1 MSMWG
6 KVIGSVAGFAVG
18 GPLGALLGAAAG
30 HALDRSRAQQ
40 RPNPGAAS
48 IETRQTAFTIA
59 VIVLSAKMAKADGTV
74 TRDEINTFKTIFNIP
89 SEEMPNVGRLFDE
102 ARQDAEGFE
111 PYAAQ
116 MGEMFTHN
124 PAVLESLLSGLFEI
138 ALADGVVQSS
148 EMQFLEKVAQEF
160 RLERATFER
169 IKAVHMEED
178 KETPY
183 QILGVSRN
191 ASDKDVKSAYRT
203 LIRENHP
210 DKLIAQGMPQDFI
223 DLATEKMARINGA
236 YEKIERERA
245 LS

>member
-1 MSMWG
+1 MWG

-30 HALDRSRAQQ
+30 HALDRSRARQ
-40 RPNPGAAS
+40 RQDSRNAS
-48 IETRQTAFTIA
+48 VETRQAAFTVA

-89 SEEMPNVGRLFDE
+89 SDEMRDVGRLFDE
-102 ARQDAEGFE
+102 ARRDAEGFE

-116 MGEMFTHN
+116 IGEIFAHDPT
-124 PAVLESLLSGLFEI
+124 VLESLLSGLFEI
-138 ALADGVVQSS
+138 ALADGVVQPS
-148 EMQFLEKVAQEF
+148 EMKFLEKVALAF
-160 RLERATFER
+160 RFDRATFER
-169 IKAVHMEED
+169 IKAVHMGED
-178 KETPY
+178 QETPY
-183 QILGVSRN
+183 EILGVSRN
-191 ASDKDVKSAYRT
+191 ASDKDLKSAYRS

-210 DKLIAQGMPQDFI
+210 DRLVAQGMPQDFI
-223 DLATEKMARINGA
+223 DLANEKMARINGA